1 MKYMDFNLN
10 QAFKIEFIGKEHLIP
25 PRAHITRKTSTAILY
40 FILKGKLELEVN
52 GHYVCL
58 EPGDVYIF
66 CNGDHQKPV
75 NVSDVEYYWIHFLW
89 DGNTLEISDTKYNHK
104 VIQKN
109 IDFLK
114 MQNHDMRRYE
124 HWQITVKQKT
134 HINNPKTRD
143 WLVREF
149 EQCIN
154 HYWHN
159 SVESHYWMSAMFSR
173 ILCRL
178 EDIGLAS
185 EDVAHPAEKNVF
197 NTVIAISSYINEHLD
212 EDIGKQVM
220 EEHFRLNY
228 DYMNR
233 IFNRIIGDSIV
244 HYRNMQR
251 IERAKRFLLT
261 TDMDAEQIAAQL
273 GFSNKYYFIRY
284 FKRITGISPMAYKM
298 GGNEN
303 AL

>member
-1 MKYMDFNLN
+1 
-10 QAFKIEFIGKEHLIP
+10 
-25 PRAHITRKTSTAILY
+25 
-40 FILKGKLELEVN
+40 
-52 GHYVCL
+52 
-58 EPGDVYIF
+58 
-66 CNGDHQKPV
+66 
-75 NVSDVEYYWIHFLW
+75 
-89 DGNTLEISDTKYNHK
+89 
-104 VIQKN
+104 
-109 IDFLK
+109 
-114 MQNHDMRRYE
+114 MQNYDMRRYE

-185 EDVAHPAEKNVF
+185 EDVAHPAGKTVF

-228 DYMNR
+228 DYIDDLPFDWISYSNATTGEMRPGGSAVATFSPIQVRN
-233 IFNRIIGDSIV
+233 IEIILDVPKNQCAINISEIV
-244 HYRNMQR
+244 V
-251 IERAKRFLLT
+251 
-261 TDMDAEQIAAQL
+261 L
-273 GFSNKYYFIRY
+273 GK
-284 FKRITGISPMAYKM
+284 
-298 GGNEN
+298 
-303 AL
+303 